1 MLRVEDIIDEVG
13 YFSGQTVTF
22 RGLAEGGVKVET
34 AVIVGHADDNACT
47 RFNVDVS
54 ELNQRG
60 LTVAVNEVRLE
71 VDDFVIV
78 HL

>member
-1 MLRVEDIIDEVG
+1 MRVEDIIDEVG

-34 AVIVGHADDNACT
+34 AVFVGQADDNACT

-54 ELNQRG
+54 ELNQRRLP
-60 LTVAVNEVRLE
+60 LTKSDSKLM
-71 VDDFVIV
+71 I
-78 HL
+78 LL